1 MTLIPLLKEVVD
13 SFGAVK
19 RIAVDD
25 VNPVMLSVI
34 CITFENGDLNI
45 EAVAED
51 DSLNISIDSRREGTL
66 SDVSSGAPWRRLV
79 GGSPLWIWTLTNQQG
94 FVDGIQF
101 LVRTGRGDVMLQ
113 LVVIASSLK
122 PNLVG

>member
-25 VNPVMLSVI
+25 VDPVMLSVI

-51 DSLNISIDSRREGTL
+51 DSLNISIDSRPEGTL
-66 SDVSSGAPWRRLV
+66 SDVSSGVPWRRLV